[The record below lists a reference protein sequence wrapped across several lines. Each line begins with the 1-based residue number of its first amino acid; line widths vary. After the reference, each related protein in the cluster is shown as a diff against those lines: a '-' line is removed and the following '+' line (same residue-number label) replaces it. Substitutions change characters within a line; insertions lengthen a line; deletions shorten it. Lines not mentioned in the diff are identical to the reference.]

1 MILKKKIMA
10 SWAILSLSMIP
21 ILTIATGS
29 TETTTTTSPS
39 STTKIPKVGHWQKA
53 AGSKLTSGERGKF
66 FQARNGDLYVMGKG
80 TGLEVLKKGEAAFKP
95 APSSITRNGEFG
107 TIFQARNGDL
117 YVMGNGTRLEVLKDG
132 AEEFEVVAS
141 SNISN
146 GKEGT
151 IFQVKNGDIYT
162 MGIDRRLQVLKNG
175 ALAFADAP
183 GSITTSGY
191 EGHFFQAQNGDLYVG
206 GWKTNLEVLKNGA
219 NQFAKASGSKAT
231 NGAGMRFLQT
241 QNGDLYILHEKGLEV
256 LKKGEAAFK
265 TAPGSITTNGAFGI
279 IFQARNG
286 DIYVMG
292 HNTKLEVLKNGATE
306 FKIAYGS
313 HINNGRDG
321 NIFETWN
328 GDIYAMGKGTGLEV
342 LKKGTSTFVSAPG
355 SKIQNGSYGQFFET
369 QNGDLYVVSQ
379 YSTLEVL
386 KFGANTFQ
394 RARGS
399 KINTGLFA
407 KIFQARNGDIYTM
420 GYNAPLQV
428 LKKGED
434 KFKAAPSSNIKNG
447 RLGRFF
453 QAQNGDIYAMGDS
466 GLEVLKGEQLEFALT
481 NETSSGN
488 NDGQITL
495 TNYKNQFSKLQY
507 RKEGSATWDDV
518 PSSGIISNLSPG
530 LYEFQWV
537 AKDGFQYDESTTSIE
552 IIHEKQLIASAQV
565 IDIPDLPT
573 FTSKKETTSD
583 ANDGSITVTT
593 FANADSQLQYRQT
606 LIKDVWKDVPSLGQ
620 INDLSPGEYAFRWK
634 SKNYQYYRGIASI
647 VAVIEQK
654 QMVVSAD
661 ATNIPISPTFHK
673 TDETI
678 KGLNDGKIIVRNLLQ
693 KYPKLDFKA
702 KRNKNTRYFYEDIN
716 PNGIIE
722 NLEIFN
728 KKYYWFPVK
737 SRMSY
742 ENPSKGWLF
751 FDKDEIEHIF
761 KPRLIDTEYDQEQ
774 NPTKYK
780 VILKTYFEED
790 DHWLQYKKIDSSV
803 SKWRNV
809 LGSGIID
816 NLSPGTYQFRWKSKK
831 MQIYEGTSQPT
842 KLIEESF
849 TISEGTNILVP
860 SLPNFQ
866 VTSEATSGG
875 NDGIIT
881 ITNFINANSKLQYR
895 REGTLTWVDVPPNGI
910 IDSLSPGV
918 YEFQWTSKN
927 NSELYDETSSNTYA
941 LKKQV
946 VLSYARKTDQVKAK
960 IATDK
965 ALFVSFNPT
974 LDAGVNR
981 LNNGEVTKETLES
994 LSGHGS
1000 LPEATAGV
1008 TRTYNINTNPD
1019 GLATVTATFTS
1030 GEFKDT
1036 ANYEINNFKTIAQT
1050 NAEAKI
1056 ATDKA
1061 LFDTFNPTLD
1071 AGVNRL
1077 NNGVVTKETLESL
1090 SGHGSLPEAT
1100 AGVTRTYNINTNPD
1114 GLATVTVTFTSSGFS
1129 ATANYEI
1136 NNFKTIAQTNAEAKI
1151 ATDKALFDTFNPTLD
1166 AGVNR
1171 LNNGEVAKET
1181 LESLSGHGSL
1191 PEATAGVTRTYN
1203 INTNPAGLATVTV
1216 TFTSSGFTATAN
1228 YEINNFKTIA
1238 QTNAEAKIATDKA
1251 LFDTFNPTLDA
1262 GVNRLNNGEVTKE
1275 TLESLS
1281 GHGSLPEATAGVTR
1295 TYNINTNP
1303 DGLATVTV
1311 TFTSGEFKDTANYE
1325 INNFKTIAQ
1334 TNAEAKIATDKAL
1347 FDTFNPTLDAG
1358 VNRLNNGEVTKETL
1372 ESLSGHGSL
1381 PEATAGVTR
1390 TYNINTN
1397 PDGLATV
1404 TVTFTSGEFSATA
1417 NYEINNFK
1425 TIAQTNAEAKIATD
1439 KALFDTFNPTLDAG
1453 VNRLNN
1459 GEVAKETLES
1469 LSGHGS
1475 LPEATAGVTRTY
1487 NINTNPA
1494 GLATVTVTFTSSGF
1508 SATANYE
1515 INNFKTI
1522 AQTNAEAKIATDKAL
1537 FDTFNPTLDAGVNR
1551 LNNGEVAKET
1561 LESLS
1566 GHGSLPEATAGV
1578 TRTYNINTN
1587 PAGLATVT
1595 VTFTSSGFSAIANYE
1610 INNFKTIAQTNAEA
1624 KIATDKALFDTF
1636 NPTLDAGVNRLN
1648 NGEVTKETLESL
1660 SGHGSLPEATAGV
1673 TRTYNINTDPAGLAT
1688 VTITFTSS
1696 GFSAT
1701 ANYEINNFKTIAQT
1715 NAEAKIATDKA
1726 LFDTF
1731 NPTLD
1736 AGVNRLNNGEV
1747 TKETLESL
1755 SGHGSLPEATAG
1767 VTRTYNINTNPAG
1780 LATVTVTFTSSGFS
1794 ATANYEINNFKT
1806 IAQTNA
1812 EAKIATD
1819 KALFDT
1825 FNPTLDAG
1833 VNRLN
1838 NGEVTKETLE
1848 SLSGHGSLP
1857 EATAGVTRTYNINT
1871 DPAGLATVT
1880 VTFTSSGFSA
1890 TANYEINNFKTIAQ
1904 TNAEAKIATD
1914 KALFDTFNPTLDAG
1928 VNRLNN
1934 GEVTKETLE
1943 GLSGHGSLPEAT
1955 AGVTRTYNINTNPAG
1970 LATVTVTFTS
1980 SGFSATANY
1989 EINNFKTIA
1998 QTNAEAKI
2006 ATDKALFDTFN
2017 PTLDAGVNRLNNGEV
2032 TKETLESLSGHGS
2045 LPEATAGVT
2054 RTYNINTDPAGLAT
2068 VTVTFTSSGFSA
2080 TANYEINNFK
2090 TIAQTN
2096 AEAKIATDK
2105 ALFDTFNPTL
2115 DAGVNRL
2122 NNGEVTKETL
2132 EGLSGHG
2139 SLPEATAGVTRTYNI
2154 NTNPDGLA
2162 TVTVTFTSSGFSATA
2177 NYEIN
2182 NFKTI
2187 AQTNAEGAIAKDKT
2201 VLSNFG
2207 NQNVMGKPDSL
2218 ANGVAN
2224 KETLENLNGHKKIP
2238 KAIANVNR
2246 AYRINTNLITG
2257 IATVTI
2263 DLTSGES
2270 PNQAFDTFTY
2280 TISGFKT
2287 QAEINETI
2295 LETAVQALDVN
2306 GLNGK
2311 GDDTKLP
2318 SEISKATALSWIKAL
2333 SSING
2338 LADDVKNL
2346 LGEDD
2351 ITLAFNDE
2359 EGILEITINNHGT
2372 PRTFRQISGF
2382 RVRTNSETLALVV
2395 QILDVNSF
2403 NGKGDSSKL
2412 PSEVKKATV
2421 LSWIKELSIIN
2432 DLAKLIK
2439 DVKDLLL
2446 EDNIMLRSNDEE
2458 GSLVITINSHGD
2470 PKTFSKILG
2479 FKTNAKKAFEDT
2491 INVDK
2496 ALFSDFDQTLT
2507 RRIEPLED
2515 GVVTDLTLL
2524 TSNGHQA
2531 LPSQTSGVSRE
2542 FKIVRAATGSA
2553 TMTVIFKAGTGLNQV
2568 SNTIT
2573 YKINGFKVITFQ
2585 DFSSSTT
2592 YSSLARNLKT
2602 ITNEIL
2608 EKDVKTEFEKI
2619 NDYATY
2625 NNVDSS
2631 VKLLKVEV
2639 VASDET
2645 QRQVTYKLTYT
2656 VSGGIE
2662 KQKDIAITFALD
2674 LDADAK
2680 KFKDFISSAQH
2691 SELKSTINVA
2701 SGDTPPNVQADFI
2714 KIPGYVRPAN
2724 LSADLSI
2731 KSVIVK
2737 TPYNASTRQV
2747 VYVVTI
2753 TNGKEDKSFDLT
2765 VTFKPD
2771 FALERVKFKNFN
2783 SNLGTYSEIAI
2794 APKSGNDVKA
2804 LFEKID
2810 GYVIPQN
2817 LATGVKIHQ
2826 VVVNVALNIVTRQ
2839 VIYSIRLWDGKN
2851 IDTNEYGI
2859 VVTFAKDLDAGA
2871 HQLSSFT
2878 SSDNVKSLAALLP
2891 QNDNNV
2897 KTTFEAISGFA
2908 RPQLSKNVKIAKV
2921 VVKKALDA
2929 ITRKVTF
2936 TITLAKTNQNDA
2948 NATPTAKTKDVIV
2961 TFAPSLDEEAKKF
2974 NDFVSSDNVK
2984 SKAALLAQNSN
2995 DVKTTFEAISGY
3007 TKPVL
3012 TSGVQMSKA
3021 IVKKALSDSKVIF
3034 TITLAYEGDRK
3045 TKDITVTFKELSKT
3059 KSEGLSTGAI
3069 VGIAIGSIAGLGMF
3083 GYLIYYL
3090 IKRK

>member
-1 MILKKKIMA
+1 
-10 SWAILSLSMIP
+10 
-21 ILTIATGS
+21 
-29 TETTTTTSPS
+29 
-39 STTKIPKVGHWQKA
+39 
-53 AGSKLTSGERGKF
+53 
-66 FQARNGDLYVMGKG
+66 
-80 TGLEVLKKGEAAFKP
+80 
-95 APSSITRNGEFG
+95 
-107 TIFQARNGDL
+107 
-117 YVMGNGTRLEVLKDG
+117 
-132 AEEFEVVAS
+132 
-141 SNISN
+141 
-146 GKEGT
+146 
-151 IFQVKNGDIYT
+151 
-162 MGIDRRLQVLKNG
+162 
-175 ALAFADAP
+175 
-183 GSITTSGY
+183 
-191 EGHFFQAQNGDLYVG
+191 
-206 GWKTNLEVLKNGA
+206 
-219 NQFAKASGSKAT
+219 
-231 NGAGMRFLQT
+231 
-241 QNGDLYILHEKGLEV
+241 
-256 LKKGEAAFK
+256 
-265 TAPGSITTNGAFGI
+265 
-279 IFQARNG
+279 
-286 DIYVMG
+286 
-292 HNTKLEVLKNGATE
+292 
-306 FKIAYGS
+306 
-313 HINNGRDG
+313 
-321 NIFETWN
+321 
-328 GDIYAMGKGTGLEV
+328 MGKGTGLEV

-355 SKIQNGSYGQFFET
+355 SKIQNGSYGQFFEA

-434 KFKAAPSSNIKNG
+434 KFKAALGSNIKNG

-453 QAQNGDIYAMGDS
+453 QARNGDIYAMGDS
-466 GLEVLKGEQLEFALT
+466 GLEVLKGKQLEFALT
-481 NETSSGN
+481 HETSSGN

-518 PSSGIISNLSPG
+518 PSKGIINSLSPG

-573 FTSKKETTSD
+573 FTLAKETTSD

-606 LIKDVWKDVPSLGQ
+606 LINDVWKDVPSSGQ

-661 ATNIPISPTFHK
+661 TTNIPISPTFHK

-693 KYPKLDFKA
+693 KYPRLRFRT
-702 KRNKNTRYFYEDIN
+702 KRSKNIGYFYENIN

-728 KKYYWFPVK
+728 KKYYWFLVNPK
-737 SRMSY
+737 SIY
-742 ENPSKGWLF
+742 INPSKGSMYLN
-751 FDKDEIEHIF
+751 KDEIEHIF

-780 VILKTYFEED
+780 VILKSYFEED

-803 SKWRNV
+803 SKWKNV
-809 LGSGIID
+809 LSSGIID

-860 SLPNFQ
+860 PLPNFQ
-866 VTSEATSGG
+866 VTSETTSGG

-881 ITNFINANSKLQYR
+881 ITNFTNAHSKLQYR
-895 REGTLTWVDVPPNGI
+895 KEGTLTWTDVPPNGI

-918 YEFQWTSKN
+918 YEFQWTSKS

-946 VLSYARKTDQVKAK
+946 VLSNARKTDQVK
-960 IATDK
+960 
-965 ALFVSFNPT
+965 
-974 LDAGVNR
+974 
-981 LNNGEVTKETLES
+981 
-994 LSGHGS
+994 
-1000 LPEATAGV
+1000 
-1008 TRTYNINTNPD
+1008 
-1019 GLATVTATFTS
+1019 
-1030 GEFKDT
+1030 
-1036 ANYEINNFKTIAQT
+1036 
-1050 NAEAKI
+1050 
-1056 ATDKA
+1056 
-1061 LFDTFNPTLD
+1061 
-1071 AGVNRL
+1071 
-1077 NNGVVTKETLESL
+1077 
-1090 SGHGSLPEAT
+1090 
-1100 AGVTRTYNINTNPD
+1100 
-1114 GLATVTVTFTSSGFS
+1114 
-1129 ATANYEI
+1129 
-1136 NNFKTIAQTNAEAKI
+1136 
-1151 ATDKALFDTFNPTLD
+1151 
-1166 AGVNR
+1166 
-1171 LNNGEVAKET
+1171 
-1181 LESLSGHGSL
+1181 
-1191 PEATAGVTRTYN
+1191 
-1203 INTNPAGLATVTV
+1203 
-1216 TFTSSGFTATAN
+1216 
-1228 YEINNFKTIA
+1228 
-1238 QTNAEAKIATDKA
+1238 AKIATDKA

-1275 TLESLS
+1275 TLEGLS

-1295 TYNINTNP
+1295 KYNINTNP
-1303 DGLATVTV
+1303 
-1311 TFTSGEFKDTANYE
+1311 S
-1325 INNFKTIAQ
+1325 
-1334 TNAEAKIATDKAL
+1334 
-1347 FDTFNPTLDAG
+1347 
-1358 VNRLNNGEVTKETL
+1358 
-1372 ESLSGHGSL
+1372 
-1381 PEATAGVTR
+1381 
-1390 TYNINTN
+1390 
-1397 PDGLATV
+1397 
-1404 TVTFTSGEFSATA
+1404 
-1417 NYEINNFK
+1417 
-1425 TIAQTNAEAKIATD
+1425 
-1439 KALFDTFNPTLDAG
+1439 
-1453 VNRLNN
+1453 
-1459 GEVAKETLES
+1459 
-1469 LSGHGS
+1469 
-1475 LPEATAGVTRTY
+1475 
-1487 NINTNPA
+1487 
-1494 GLATVTVTFTSSGF
+1494 
-1508 SATANYE
+1508 
-1515 INNFKTI
+1515 
-1522 AQTNAEAKIATDKAL
+1522 
-1537 FDTFNPTLDAGVNR
+1537 
-1551 LNNGEVAKET
+1551 
-1561 LESLS
+1561 
-1566 GHGSLPEATAGV
+1566 
-1578 TRTYNINTN
+1578 
-1587 PAGLATVT
+1587 
-1595 VTFTSSGFSAIANYE
+1595 
-1610 INNFKTIAQTNAEA
+1610 
-1624 KIATDKALFDTF
+1624 
-1636 NPTLDAGVNRLN
+1636 
-1648 NGEVTKETLESL
+1648 
-1660 SGHGSLPEATAGV
+1660 
-1673 TRTYNINTDPAGLAT
+1673 
-1688 VTITFTSS
+1688 
-1696 GFSAT
+1696 
-1701 ANYEINNFKTIAQT
+1701 
-1715 NAEAKIATDKA
+1715 
-1726 LFDTF
+1726 
-1731 NPTLD
+1731 
-1736 AGVNRLNNGEV
+1736 
-1747 TKETLESL
+1747 
-1755 SGHGSLPEATAG
+1755 
-1767 VTRTYNINTNPAG
+1767 G

-1848 SLSGHGSLP
+1848 GLSGHGSLPEATASVTRAYNINTNPSGLATVTVTFTSSGFSATANYEINNFKTIAQTNAEAKIATDKALFDTFNPTLDAGVNRLNNGEVTKETLEGLSGHGSLPEATAGVTRAYNINTNPDGLATVTVTFTSSGFSATANYEINNFKTIAQTNAEAKIATDKALFDTFNPTLDAGLNRINNGEVTKETLESLSGHGSLP

-1871 DPAGLATVT
+1871 NPAGLATVT

-1890 TANYEINNFKTIAQ
+1890 TANYEINNFKTTTQ

-2017 PTLDAGVNRLNNGEV
+2017 PTLDAGVNRINNGEV

-2054 RTYNINTDPAGLAT
+2054 RTYNINTNPAGLAT

-2090 TIAQTN
+2090 TT
-2096 AEAKIATDK
+2096 
-2105 ALFDTFNPTL
+2105 
-2115 DAGVNRL
+2115 
-2122 NNGEVTKETL
+2122 
-2132 EGLSGHG
+2132 
-2139 SLPEATAGVTRTYNI
+2139 
-2154 NTNPDGLA
+2154 
-2162 TVTVTFTSSGFSATA
+2162 
-2177 NYEIN
+2177 
-2182 NFKTI
+2182 

-2270 PNQAFDTFTY
+2270 PNQVFATFTY

-2287 QAEINETI
+2287 QAQINATT

-2306 GLNGK
+2306 GLSGK
-2311 GDDTKLP
+2311 GDSSKLP
-2318 SEISKATALSWIKAL
+2318 SEISEANALSWIKAL

-2359 EGILEITINNHGT
+2359 EGILEITINNHGA
-2372 PRTFRQISGF
+2372 PKTFRQISGF
-2382 RVRTNSETLALVV
+2382 RVQTNSEALALVV
-2395 QILDVNSF
+2395 QALDVNSF

-2412 PSEVKKATV
+2412 PSEIKKATV

-2432 DLAKLIK
+2432 DLAKFVK

-2446 EDNIMLRSNDEE
+2446 EDNIMLSSNDQE

-2479 FKTNAKKAFEDT
+2479 FKTNAKKAIEDVVNT
-2491 INVDK
+2491 DK

-2515 GVVTDLTLL
+2515 GVVIDLTPL

-2531 LPSQTSGVSRE
+2531 MPPQTSGVTRE
-2542 FKIVRAATGSA
+2542 FKIARAATGIA
-2553 TMTVIFKAGTGLNQV
+2553 TMTVTFKAGASLNQV
-2568 SNTIT
+2568 SDTIT

-2585 DFSSSTT
+2585 GFN
-2592 YSSLARNLKT
+2592 SSLAYSALAKNLKT
-2602 ITNEIL
+2602 VTSEIL

-2625 NNVDSS
+2625 NNVDAT

-2714 KIPGYVRPAN
+2714 KIPGYARPAN
-2724 LSADLSI
+2724 LSADVLI

-2747 VYVVTI
+2747 VYMVTI

-2817 LATGVKIHQ
+2817 LATGVKIHR

-2871 HQLSSFT
+2871 HQLSNFT

-2891 QNDNNV
+2891 QNDSNV

-2948 NATPTAKTKDVIV
+2948 SATSTIKAKDVIV

-2974 NDFVSSDNVK
+2974 QDFVSSDNVK
-2984 SKAALLAQNSN
+2984 SKAALLKQNN
-2995 DVKTTFEAISGY
+2995 DDIKTTFEAISGFA
-3007 TKPVL
+3007 KPIL

-3021 IVKKALSDSKVIF
+3021 IVKKALSDSRVIF
-3034 TITLAYEGDRK
+3034 TITLTYEGDRK
-3045 TKDITVTFKELSKT
+3045 TKDITVTFKKVSIA
-3059 KSEGLSTGAI
+3059 KSETLSTGAI
-3069 VGIAIGSIAGLGMF
+3069 VGIAIGSIASLGIL

-3090 IKRK
+3090 MKRK

>member
-1 MILKKKIMA
+1 MILKKKIL
-10 SWAILSLSMIP
+10 SIWAILTLAMVP

-29 TETTTTTSPS
+29 TGTTTGTSVVSGTT
-39 STTKIPKVGHWQKA
+39 IPKVGHWQKA

-66 FQARNGDLYVMGKG
+66 FQARNGDLYVMGKD
-80 TGLEVLKKGEAAFKP
+80 TGLEVLKNGETTFKL
-95 APSSITRNGEFG
+95 APGSITTNGEFG
-107 TIFQARNGDL
+107 TIFQARNGDI
-117 YVMGNGTRLEVLKDG
+117 YVMGKGTHLEVLKDG
-132 AEEFEVVAS
+132 QESFQVVSS
-141 SNISN
+141 SNIDD

-151 IFQVKNGDIYT
+151 IFQTKNGDIYT
-162 MGIDRRLQVLKNG
+162 MGISRKLQVLKND
-175 ALAFADAP
+175 AASFIDAP
-183 GSITTSGY
+183 GSTITSGY
-191 EGHFFQAQNGDLYVG
+191 ESHFFESQSGDLYVAGWKTGLEVLKSGASAFTKASGSSVTNGAGMQFLEAQNGDIYVLHEKG
-206 GWKTNLEVLKNGA
+206 LDVLKNGA
-219 NQFAKASGSKAT
+219 SNF
-231 NGAGMRFLQT
+231 
-241 QNGDLYILHEKGLEV
+241 I
-256 LKKGEAAFK
+256 
-265 TAPGSITTNGAFGI
+265 TAPSSITTNGAFGT
-279 IFQARNG
+279 IFQTSSG

-292 HNTKLEVLKNGATE
+292 HNTKLEVLKNGATD
-306 FKIAYGS
+306 FTLAHGS
-313 HINNGRDG
+313 HVNNGRDG
-321 NIFETWN
+321 RIFEARN
-328 GDIYAMGKGTGLEV
+328 GDLYVMGKGTGLEV
-342 LKKGTSTFVSAPG
+342 LKKGTSTFASAPG
-355 SKIQNGSYGQFFET
+355 SKIQNGSYGQFFEA

-379 YSTLEVL
+379 YSNLEVL
-386 KFGANTFQ
+386 KYGADSFQ

-420 GYNAPLQV
+420 GYKAPLQV
-428 LKKGED
+428 FKKGED
-434 KFKAAPSSNIKNG
+434 KFKIALGSNIKSG

-453 QAQNGDIYAMGDS
+453 QARNGDIYAMGESD
-466 GLEVLKGEQLEFALT
+466 LEVLRGKQLEFALT
-481 NETSSGN
+481 RETSQGQ
-488 NDGQITL
+488 NDGQIAL
-495 TNYKNQFSKLQY
+495 TNYRNQFSKLQY
-507 RKEGSATWDDV
+507 RMEGSATWDDV
-518 PSSGIISNLSPG
+518 PSNGIINSLSPG

-537 AKDGFQYDESTTSIE
+537 AKDGFEYDKSTTSIE
-552 IIHEKQLIASAQV
+552 IIHEKQLIASAEV
-565 IDIPDLPT
+565 IDFPNLPT
-573 FTSKKETTSD
+573 FTSTKETTSD

-606 LIKDVWKDVPSLGQ
+606 LIKDVWKDVPSSGQ

-634 SKNYQYYRGIASI
+634 SKNYQYYKGTTSTLAI
-647 VAVIEQK
+647 IEQK

-661 ATNIPISPTFHK
+661 TTNIPISPTFHK

-693 KYPKLDFKA
+693 KYPNLRLWYAVSWLDRESNSWQEGFDA
-702 KRNKNTRYFYEDIN
+702 KPIGA
-716 PNGIIE
+716 NGIIE
-722 NLEIFN
+722 GLKTNGE
-728 KKYYWFPVK
+728 YYAFPK
-737 SRMSY
+737 FAGIRYDGISSSGY
-742 ENPSKGWLF
+742 WLTEKEVE
-751 FDKDEIEHIF
+751 DIF
-761 KPRLIDTEYDQEQ
+761 KFRRIDTEYDKEQ

-780 VILKTYFEED
+780 VILKSYFEEN
-790 DHWLQYKKIDSSV
+790 DHWLQYKETSS
-803 SKWRNV
+803 SKWKNV
-809 LGSGIID
+809 LSSGIID

-831 MQIYEGTSQPT
+831 MHTYEGTLQPT

-860 SLPNFQ
+860 PLPNFQ
-866 VTSEATSGG
+866 ITPGTTSGG
-875 NDGIIT
+875 NNGIIT
-881 ITNFINANSKLQYR
+881 ITNFIDANSKLQYR
-895 REGTLTWVDVPPNGI
+895 SEGTSTWTDVPSNGI
-910 IDSLSPGV
+910 IDSLNPGG

-927 NSELYDETSSNTYA
+927 SSELYDETRSNTYA

-946 VLSYARKTDQVKAK
+946 VPSHLDFEISKFNDFSSSTPINKVRRNMQTKGNNDIKDDFINIPGYNAPSLASGVSIKKVVVFEVNWPTVTYTITLGKTGTSDVSKNVVVTYKAEDLDFSFKIDDINDVELSKFSNFDSNTPIHLVPSHMKTKGNKDIKDDFIKINGYIAPNLSEIFISKVTVFNKRYNDHSEEAIVDYQIVVENHDYLFEKYRIVSVSYKIDLNFEVAKFNDFESTRPINAVPANMKTPSKNNIKDDFTSIPGFIVPNLESGVAIKKVVVLDISNRVVTYKVTLGKESWSSEIADTIDKNIAVTYGEDTLSAAIAKFVDFSSTRAINAVPSNMKTASPDDIKEEFARIPGYNSPSLATGIYISKVVVKTPFDESTRQVVYTLTVSDGTNDEDKDVTITFAPDWNAELAK
-960 IATDK
+960 
-965 ALFVSFNPT
+965 
-974 LDAGVNR
+974 
-981 LNNGEVTKETLES
+981 LNNFESPDTIESAAAILKAATSVDVKDEFEGITKPSNGYTKPSFSEGVAISKVVVKTELNKDTRQVVYTITLKN
-994 LSGHGS
+994 GNQDH
-1000 LPEATAGV
+1000 ATTKDV
-1008 TRTYNINTNPD
+1008 
-1019 GLATVTATFTS
+1019 TVTFTH
-1030 GEFKDT
+1030 T
-1036 ANYEINNFKTIAQT
+1036 L
-1050 NAEAKI
+1050 AEAKI
-1056 ATDKA
+1056 AIDMA
-1061 LFDTFNPTLD
+1061 LFTSFTQTLND
-1071 AGVNRL
+1071 GVNRL
-1077 NNGVVTKETLESL
+1077 ANGIVTKDTLEGL
-1090 SGHGSLPEAT
+1090 SGHDPLPVAT
-1100 AGVTRTYNINTNPD
+1100 VGVTRTFAITTNPD
-1114 GLATVTVTFTSSGFS
+1114 
-1129 ATANYEI
+1129 
-1136 NNFKTIAQTNAEAKI
+1136 
-1151 ATDKALFDTFNPTLD
+1151 
-1166 AGVNR
+1166 
-1171 LNNGEVAKET
+1171 
-1181 LESLSGHGSL
+1181 
-1191 PEATAGVTRTYN
+1191 
-1203 INTNPAGLATVTV
+1203 
-1216 TFTSSGFTATAN
+1216 
-1228 YEINNFKTIA
+1228 
-1238 QTNAEAKIATDKA
+1238 
-1251 LFDTFNPTLDA
+1251 
-1262 GVNRLNNGEVTKE
+1262 
-1275 TLESLS
+1275 
-1281 GHGSLPEATAGVTR
+1281 
-1295 TYNINTNP
+1295 
-1303 DGLATVTV
+1303 
-1311 TFTSGEFKDTANYE
+1311 
-1325 INNFKTIAQ
+1325 
-1334 TNAEAKIATDKAL
+1334 
-1347 FDTFNPTLDAG
+1347 
-1358 VNRLNNGEVTKETL
+1358 
-1372 ESLSGHGSL
+1372 
-1381 PEATAGVTR
+1381 
-1390 TYNINTN
+1390 
-1397 PDGLATV
+1397 
-1404 TVTFTSGEFSATA
+1404 
-1417 NYEINNFK
+1417 
-1425 TIAQTNAEAKIATD
+1425 
-1439 KALFDTFNPTLDAG
+1439 
-1453 VNRLNN
+1453 
-1459 GEVAKETLES
+1459 
-1469 LSGHGS
+1469 
-1475 LPEATAGVTRTY
+1475 
-1487 NINTNPA
+1487 
-1494 GLATVTVTFTSSGF
+1494 
-1508 SATANYE
+1508 
-1515 INNFKTI
+1515 
-1522 AQTNAEAKIATDKAL
+1522 
-1537 FDTFNPTLDAGVNR
+1537 
-1551 LNNGEVAKET
+1551 
-1561 LESLS
+1561 
-1566 GHGSLPEATAGV
+1566 
-1578 TRTYNINTN
+1578 
-1587 PAGLATVT
+1587 
-1595 VTFTSSGFSAIANYE
+1595 
-1610 INNFKTIAQTNAEA
+1610 
-1624 KIATDKALFDTF
+1624 
-1636 NPTLDAGVNRLN
+1636 
-1648 NGEVTKETLESL
+1648 
-1660 SGHGSLPEATAGV
+1660 
-1673 TRTYNINTDPAGLAT
+1673 GLAT
-1688 VTITFTSS
+1688 VTITFTSDT
-1696 GFSAT
+1696 FDDT
-1701 ANYEINNFKTIAQT
+1701 TNYEINNFKTT
-1715 NAEAKIATDKA
+1715 
-1726 LFDTF
+1726 
-1731 NPTLD
+1731 
-1736 AGVNRLNNGEV
+1736 
-1747 TKETLESL
+1747 
-1755 SGHGSLPEATAG
+1755 
-1767 VTRTYNINTNPAG
+1767 
-1780 LATVTVTFTSSGFS
+1780 
-1794 ATANYEINNFKT
+1794 
-1806 IAQTNA
+1806 
-1812 EAKIATD
+1812 
-1819 KALFDT
+1819 
-1825 FNPTLDAG
+1825 
-1833 VNRLN
+1833 
-1838 NGEVTKETLE
+1838 
-1848 SLSGHGSLP
+1848 
-1857 EATAGVTRTYNINT
+1857 
-1871 DPAGLATVT
+1871 
-1880 VTFTSSGFSA
+1880 
-1890 TANYEINNFKTIAQ
+1890 
-1904 TNAEAKIATD
+1904 
-1914 KALFDTFNPTLDAG
+1914 
-1928 VNRLNN
+1928 
-1934 GEVTKETLE
+1934 
-1943 GLSGHGSLPEAT
+1943 
-1955 AGVTRTYNINTNPAG
+1955 
-1970 LATVTVTFTS
+1970 
-1980 SGFSATANY
+1980 
-1989 EINNFKTIA
+1989 
-1998 QTNAEAKI
+1998 
-2006 ATDKALFDTFN
+2006 
-2017 PTLDAGVNRLNNGEV
+2017 
-2032 TKETLESLSGHGS
+2032 
-2045 LPEATAGVT
+2045 
-2054 RTYNINTDPAGLAT
+2054 
-2068 VTVTFTSSGFSA
+2068 
-2080 TANYEINNFK
+2080 
-2090 TIAQTN
+2090 
-2096 AEAKIATDK
+2096 
-2105 ALFDTFNPTL
+2105 
-2115 DAGVNRL
+2115 
-2122 NNGEVTKETL
+2122 
-2132 EGLSGHG
+2132 
-2139 SLPEATAGVTRTYNI
+2139 
-2154 NTNPDGLA
+2154 
-2162 TVTVTFTSSGFSATA
+2162 
-2177 NYEIN
+2177 
-2182 NFKTI
+2182 

-2218 ANGVAN
+2218 VNGAIN
-2224 KETLENLNGHKKIP
+2224 KETLESLNGHKKIP

-2280 TISGFKT
+2280 TISSFKT

-2318 SEISKATALSWIKAL
+2318 SEISEATALSWIKAL

-2395 QILDVNSF
+2395 QILDVNSL

-2542 FKIVRAATGSA
+2542 FKIARATTGSA

-2568 SNTIT
+2568 SDTIT

-2701 SGDTPPNVQADFI
+2701 SGDTSPNVQADFI

-3021 IVKKALSDSKVIF
+3021 IVKKALSNSRVIF
-3034 TITLAYEGDRK
+3034 TITLTYEGDRK

-3069 VGIAIGSIAGLGMF
+3069 VGIAIGSIASLGIL

-3090 IKRK
+3090 MKRK